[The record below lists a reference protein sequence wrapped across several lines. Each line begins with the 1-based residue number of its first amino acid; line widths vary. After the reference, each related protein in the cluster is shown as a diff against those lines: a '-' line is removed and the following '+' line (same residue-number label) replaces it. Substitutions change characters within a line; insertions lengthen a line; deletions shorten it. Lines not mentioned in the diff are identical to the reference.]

1 MILRGNLIVICSS
14 YKRTVGNYWRISE
27 MNFGKRKQ
35 DKIILEMFTAKAV
48 ALFFKIL
55 LLMCDVYTEKRT
67 HRGSTAW

>member
-1 MILRGNLIVICSS
+1 
-14 YKRTVGNYWRISE
+14 

-35 DKIILEMFTAKAV
+35 DKIILEKMFTAKTV